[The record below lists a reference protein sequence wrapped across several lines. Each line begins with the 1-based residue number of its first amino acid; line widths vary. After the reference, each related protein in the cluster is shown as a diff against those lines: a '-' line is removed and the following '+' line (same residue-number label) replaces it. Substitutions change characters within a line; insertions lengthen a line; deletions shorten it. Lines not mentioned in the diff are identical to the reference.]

1 MFLVQYVAHHVILLL
16 SNMHNRYCVWF
27 MFFWYAFNEDFP
39 HQMHLAIIPWSLT
52 SFSGDTLQVPINP
65 YGRSKKLAEEITL
78 ILIHSL

>member
-16 SNMHNRYCVWF
+16 SNMRNRYCVWF

-39 HQMHLAIIPWSLT
+39 HLAIIPLSLT

-65 YGRSKKLAEEITL
+65 YGRSEKLAEEITL
-78 ILIHSL
+78 TLIHSL